1 MDPEGGLAV
10 EGQQDSLWPLQQ
22 LVKMWSNGARDEE
35 IERVVQMLKDEL
47 RRRGHEITCRR
58 TAEA

>member
-1 MDPEGGLAV
+1 M

-22 LVKMWSNGARDEE
+22 LVKMWSNGTGT
-35 IERVVQMLKDEL
+35 
-47 RRRGHEITCRR
+47 RRSSASSRRSSTSYGAEGTEITCSR

>member
-1 MDPEGGLAV
+1 M

-35 IERVVQMLKDEL
+35 IERVVQTLKDEL